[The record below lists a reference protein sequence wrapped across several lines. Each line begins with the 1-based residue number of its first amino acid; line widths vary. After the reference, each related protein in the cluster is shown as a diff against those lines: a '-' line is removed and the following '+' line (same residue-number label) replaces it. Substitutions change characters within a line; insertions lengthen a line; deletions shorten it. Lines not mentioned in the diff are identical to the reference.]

1 MSDWREQEVQNET
14 QSREINEWIQQSNDA
29 RGARPTNPYICE
41 CSDDACA
48 ATISLT
54 HVEYEEV
61 RAHGATFAIALDH
74 ESPDLDLLVSERTGF
89 AIIRKLPGLPAR
101 LATASDPRRPQA
113 RP

>member
-61 RAHGATFAIALDH
+61 RAHATSFAIALDH
-74 ESPDLDLLVSERTGF
+74 ESPDLDMMVSERIGF
-89 AIIRKLPGLPAR
+89 AIIRKLPGMPAR
-101 LATASDPRRPQA
+101 LAAASDPRRVGA
-113 RP
+113 R

>member
-54 HVEYEEV
+54 HVEY
-61 RAHGATFAIALDH
+61 G
-74 ESPDLDLLVSERTGF
+74 SSE
-89 AIIRKLPGLPAR
+89 
-101 LATASDPRRPQA
+101 TAGETVIQPVDA
-113 RP
+113 